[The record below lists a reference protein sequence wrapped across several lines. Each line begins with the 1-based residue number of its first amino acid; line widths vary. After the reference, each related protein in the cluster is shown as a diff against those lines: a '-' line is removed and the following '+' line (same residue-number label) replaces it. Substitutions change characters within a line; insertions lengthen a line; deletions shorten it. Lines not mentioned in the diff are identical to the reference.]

1 MSTVIFLTFPIN
13 DVILNDMLHYCVTVY
28 LYVQARCRMLM
39 AECEF
44 DDQNRAQMVLELM
57 EEVENDE
64 NNYPLHYYVDAAHDF
79 DNLQSASEFLFKEC
93 PIQGFCAGDKVPI
106 HEVQCDVYG
115 S

>member
-1 MSTVIFLTFPIN
+1 
-13 DVILNDMLHYCVTVY
+13 
-28 LYVQARCRMLM
+28 M

-44 DDQNRAQMVLELM
+44 DEQSRAQMVLDLM

-79 DNLQSASEFLFKEC
+79 TDLQKASEFLLKEC
-93 PIQGFCAGDKVPI
+93 PIGGMCAGDKIPI
-106 HEVQCDVYG
+106 HEVSIYIL